1 MKNEPSNTMQLAWGT
16 IMLPFNRN
24 LLAMHKPML
33 QSDPIVYTN
42 QVSQDYC
49 NLCSFHFEYVDLT

>member
-1 MKNEPSNTMQLAWGT
+1 MQLAWET
-16 IMLPFNRN
+16 IMLPYNRK

-42 QVSQDYC
+42 QVSQAYC
-49 NLCSFHFEYVDLT
+49 NLRNFHFEYVDLT